1 MSDDFVRHR
10 HHQIVYKKTIYTL
23 FSKWWWLKMIE
34 PPKWM
39 PGRHIKNSQNSPL
52 VVDWHCLAYLAKNNR
67 EKYGFSRFQTQVI
80 PFSNYPLPI
89 FRFLATVSICLC
101 GKKITFPNWGEV
113 AAHENFQDIR
123 EHSPPGTPKNQTI
136 LDDDEV
142 MLKWEMTEMK
152 LMVMSHDMTSI
163 YTFLLVL
170 DPVGCS
176 LMSHD
181 MTSIYTFLLVLD
193 PVGCSLFSMTCL
205 SRNQANLCWFL
216 DIFLLDFFLRFGR
229 TFHALFV
236 DEVFH
241 QELNEG
247 AEPWPHELFSLNP
260 VDRPVWKKWGSEN
273 RRRLDREWTMGP
285 GTRELYSFED

>member
-1 MSDDFVRHR
+1 MVMAQDDWTAKVNAWTTHQKLSKQSPRGWLALSSISSKKQPGKIWLLKISNSSHSILKLSTSYFQISGHR
-10 HHQIVYKKTIYTL
+10 FNL
-23 FSKWWWLKMIE
+23 
-34 PPKWM
+34 
-39 PGRHIKNSQNSPL
+39 PL
-52 VVDWHCLAYLAKNNR
+52 W
-67 EKYGFSRFQTQVI
+67 
-80 PFSNYPLPI
+80 
-89 FRFLATVSICLC
+89 
-101 GKKITFPNWGEV
+101 KKITFPNWGEV

-216 DIFLLDFFLRFGR
+216 DIFLLDFFLRFGH

-247 AEPWPHELFSLNP
+247 AEPWPHELFHSTQSTVPCEKNGGLRIEGDWTVSEPWDTGP
-260 VDRPVWKKWGSEN
+260 VN
-273 RRRLDREWTMGP
+273 L
-285 GTRELYSFED
+285 